1 MAGRERDVKLNHLAN
16 APRGSRAGGGPVIS
30 NSLNPPLAATIV
42 TVDASGR
49 ILAIEGGAG
58 AMLAGESDGP
68 VIGRDLFRDVAPALN
83 TPACL
88 GRFLDGVRRRHL
100 DDAFT
105 LTYGLETG
113 SVLLDVAMRDGA
125 APGTFRISL
134 ATLRVFAPSRHREA
148 MLAVDQR
155 ARSEVVDPTV
165 CEREPIQVPGS
176 IQPPNGLLAA
186 DPDTF
191 VVTVASE
198 NIADVLGIGLEL
210 VLGRTL
216 GEILPDAFVSMLRAE
231 LAGGTIPDAAP
242 VRRDLVAGSP
252 PRPFGAMVHR
262 HDGRLV
268 VEFEAVPVR
277 PEDFGAPSPA
287 ALRDAVRDL
296 RGRTGLV
303 HLAEGAAAIVRRFT
317 GYERV
322 LVYRFDAEWNGE
334 AVAESIVDGWSE
346 RLLGLRF
353 PASDIPRQA
362 RELYTRSPTRIVV
375 DRDARPVPLA
385 SSGADNRPVDLTFAT
400 MRSLSPVHIEYQRN
414 LGVNGSMSMAI
425 LVDGRL
431 WGLVIGHHRRPH
443 YVAPET
449 RDAVAVLVDTLALL
463 IRDVETRA
471 VARAHEANLAV
482 EIALLEKIAGA
493 EDFAPALTRGSP
505 KLIDLFGASGAATIS
520 GDAVTL
526 VGEAPPIPVV
536 LDLARDLRNRTKPGI
551 GSTVETDRTEDL
563 FPVLLPH
570 REIASGLLAAFVDA
584 RGHDILMWFRPEVV
598 AEVAWGGDPN
608 KTILSDER
616 TSAILPRR
624 SFERWIETV
633 RGRSEPW
640 GAWDV
645 EVAETLARAVHAMA
659 VRTSRGMRAMSAK
672 QDELLAVIAQK
683 DVLIEQKDLLTREID
698 HRVKNS
704 LQIVSA
710 FLRLQA
716 RKVGDPEAQLAFEDT
731 YGRVMSIARVH
742 DSLYQSET
750 VTDVDLGQTIE
761 ALCRDLAGLG
771 GERREL
777 DLKAERGVMVPYR
790 KAVALCLIATE
801 LVTNA
806 WKYAYQGDAGGAIEI
821 LVGRHEE
828 GGLKLRVCDQGGG
841 LPPDW
846 RERRRGLG
854 MQLIGAMLTQ
864 IEATMDVEST
874 SGACFTIRC

>member
-1 MAGRERDVKLNHLAN
+1 MPDVH
-16 APRGSRAGGGPVIS
+16 PGWRARGGPVIS
-30 NSLNPPLAATIV
+30 NSPLTSPAAATV
-42 TVDASGR
+42 LTVDAAGR
-49 ILAIEGGAG
+49 ILSAESGPGAI
-58 AMLAGESDGP
+58 LAGEDSGAL
-68 VIGRDLFRDVAPALN
+68 VGRDLFRDVAPALN
-83 TPACL
+83 TPGCF
-88 GRFLDGVRRRHL
+88 GRFLDGVRRGRL
-100 DDAFT
+100 DDDVT

-113 SVLLDVAMRDGA
+113 SVLLEIAMRDGA
-125 APGTFRISL
+125 APGTFTVAL
-134 ATLRVFAPSRHREA
+134 ATVRVFDPSRHREA
-148 MLAVDQR
+148 MLAVDLR
-155 ARSEVVDPTV
+155 TRSEVVDPTV
-165 CEREPIQVPGS
+165 CEREPIQIPGA

-186 DPDTF
+186 DPETF

-198 NIADVLGIGLEL
+198 NIVEVLGVELESVLGCRLDDVLPADFLAAVRRDLARGGI
-210 VLGRTL
+210 
-216 GEILPDAFVSMLRAE
+216 AAS
-231 LAGGTIPDAAP
+231 AP
-242 VRRDLVAGSP
+242 VRREVVAGSP
-252 PRPFGAMVHR
+252 PRPFAAMVHL

-268 VEFEAVPVR
+268 VEFEAAPVR
-277 PEDFGAPSPA
+277 PEDFGAPTSA
-287 ALRDAVRDL
+287 ALRAAVRDM
-296 RGRTGLV
+296 RERTRLV
-303 HLAEGAAAIVRRFT
+303 DLAEIVAETVQRFT

-334 AVAESIVDGWSE
+334 AVAEAIVADWSE

-362 RELYTRSPTRIVV
+362 RDLYTRSPTRIVV

-425 LVDGRL
+425 VIEGRL
-431 WGLVIGHHRRPH
+431 WGLLIGHHRKAH

-449 RDAVAVLVDTLALL
+449 RDAVSVIVDALALM
-463 IRDVETRA
+463 IRDMDREA
-471 VARAHEANLAV
+471 VARAQDSSLAV

-493 EDFAPALTRGSP
+493 DDFAPALTSGSP
-505 KLIDLFGASGAATIS
+505 KLIDLFGATGAATVS
-520 GDAVTL
+520 GTRVTL
-526 VGEAPPIPVV
+526 VGETPPAAIVQELAQALRARET
-536 LDLARDLRNRTKPGI
+536 LDVGATAA
-551 GSTVETDRTEDL
+551 TDHTGQAFAFL
-563 FPVLLPH
+563 QPY
-570 REIASGLLAAFVDA
+570 REIASGLLTAFVDG

-598 AEVAWGGDPN
+598 AEVAWGGDPR
-608 KTILSDER
+608 KTILSDDR

-624 SFERWIETV
+624 SFERWVETV

-640 GAWDV
+640 GVWDV
-645 EVAETLARAVHAMA
+645 GVAETLARAVHAMA
-659 VRTSRGMRAMSAK
+659 VRASRRMREMSAK
-672 QDELLAVIAQK
+672 QDELLAVLAQK
-683 DVLIEQKDLLTREID
+683 DALIGQKDLLTREID

-716 RKVGDPEAQLAFEDT
+716 RKIRDPEAQSAFEDT

-742 DSLYQSET
+742 DSLYQSEN

-761 ALCRDLAGLG
+761 ALCRDLAGIG

-777 DLKAERGVMVPYR
+777 ELKTEGGVMVPYR

-806 WKYAYQGDAGGAIEI
+806 WKYAYPGDGPGPVEI
-821 LVGRHEE
+821 VVGRHEE
-828 GGLKLRVCDQGGG
+828 GGLKLRVCDRGGG

-864 IEATMDVEST
+864 IEATMDVESGA
-874 SGACFTIRC
+874 GACFTIRC